1 MALRQARRADLEQV
15 ADIWVDAFDTD
26 PFHRW
31 VQPEDSRWPAYAS
44 AWMTFVAELV
54 FERGHTLLDD
64 DVAVAWI
71 PPDLPLGTD
80 EDFARGR
87 SIMAAHAG
95 EQRADDAFATIGR
108 ARDHLPTE
116 PHWTL
121 QYLGVRAR
129 ARSRGVGADAV
140 APGLAACD
148 RDGFPCAL
156 ISTNPRNLSFY
167 ARHGFA
173 LVAEIATP
181 DGVTALRP
189 MLRTPPVP
197 T

>member
-26 PFHRW
+26 PYHRW
-31 VQPEDSRWPAYAS
+31 VQPDDARWSAYAS

-80 EDFARGR
+80 EDFERGR
-87 SIMAAHAG
+87 SIIAAHAG

-108 ARDHLPTE
+108 ARDHLLVE

-121 QYLGVRAR
+121 QYLGVRSR
-129 ARSRGVGADAV
+129 ARSRGVGVGAI
-140 APGLAACD
+140 APGLASCD
-148 RDGFPCAL
+148 RDGFPCSL

-167 ARHGFA
+167 ERNGFT
-173 LVAEIATP
+173 LTAEIATP
-181 DGVTALRP
+181 DHATALRP
-189 MLRTPPVP
+189 MFRPPRSP
-197 T
+197 